1 MPDPTLQ
8 GMLAEMD
15 AQGAAER
22 ACDGTGS
29 PVEAR
34 MAIQGALELL
44 ENIGEPEG
52 LADRV
57 CRASMRHVL
66 RQNSVEELGEPVES
80 PSEEHF
86 FESVALA
93 WMGWLQGRRSR
104 VDRFLGTRAAPQ
116 DQNVGAIHQMALTY
130 WRDAVEKLVL
140 GERDEARRCWQ
151 RALEVGSSFGT
162 ESHPVILWTYIASFF
177 PRETLRAP
185 DRDREVQGSI
195 SVQVTSAG

>member
-1 MPDPTLQ
+1 
-8 GMLAEMD
+8 MLAEMD

-34 MAIQGALELL
+34 MAIQGALDLL
-44 ENIGEPEG
+44 EPADN
-52 LADRV
+52 LADRI
-57 CRASMRHVL
+57 CRTAMRAV
-66 RQNSVEELGEPVES
+66 LGEDES
-80 PSEEHF
+80 FYLDRPIPDSIDWETHEEHVF
-86 FESVALA
+86 QTIALA
-93 WMGWLQGRRSR
+93 WVGWHQGTLSERLFHNEAVR
-104 VDRFLGTRAAPQ
+104 LRAAPQ
-116 DQNVGAIHQMALTY
+116 DQNVGAIHQMALFL
-130 WRDAVEKLVL
+130 WLDAVEKLL
-140 GERDEARRCWQ
+140 KNDREESRRCWQ

-177 PRETLRAP
+177 PQETLRAP